1 MPRISGID
9 RLPGYLGEIRLAG
22 VEGANE
28 AKEMLSRGGQH
39 FVFDTR
45 HAELG
50 RGTQCAAP

>member
-50 RGTQCAAP
+50 RGTHCVAP